1 MTCSNPP
8 IIASARSR
16 SKARCSSTRRWQR
29 RRWSRHP
36 TRNAWSC
43 QRPSSHWLPG
53 MCRIAARRSTFSRE
67 RASGWRRTSGCGG
80 WSFVNCLKRSRGRSG
95 VRNCVNKKRR
105 AGIAAS
111 AAWRNSGRRIF
122 PSWRAT
128 RRRPAEAERGMYELN
143 ERVGLVTG
151 GGAGIGR
158 EIARRFAREGMA
170 VAVLDRDGAE
180 GIAAE
185 IGGLAVTA
193 DVTSEEEVSRAVE
206 TVLARFSRIDVL
218 VNNAGIAWMGPALE
232 MPLEALQSM
241 LRVNVEG
248 VFIVCRAVLP
258 HMIARRSGSIV
269 NLASWAG
276 KTGNAFFAGY
286 SASKFAVIGLTQSL
300 AREMAPHGIRVNA
313 ICPGIVVD
321 TAMRTAIEAQQRQY
335 RPPETA
341 EREKSIP
348 IGRVSVPEDVARVAA
363 FLASDES
370 SYMTGESINLSG
382 GLLMD

>member
-1 MTCSNPP
+1 
-8 IIASARSR
+8 
-16 SKARCSSTRRWQR
+16 
-29 RRWSRHP
+29 
-36 TRNAWSC
+36 
-43 QRPSSHWLPG
+43 
-53 MCRIAARRSTFSRE
+53 
-67 RASGWRRTSGCGG
+67 
-80 WSFVNCLKRSRGRSG
+80 
-95 VRNCVNKKRR
+95 
-105 AGIAAS
+105 
-111 AAWRNSGRRIF
+111 
-122 PSWRAT
+122 
-128 RRRPAEAERGMYELN
+128 MYALN

-170 VAVLDRDGAE
+170 VAVLDRDGAAAE

-185 IGGLAVTA
+185 IGGLAVMA

-248 VFIVCRAVLP
+248 VFIVSRAVLP

-335 RPPETA
+335 GLPETA

-370 SYMTGESINLSG
+370 GYMTGESINLSG